1 MDTTTDRT
9 LGQYLRF
16 ERELRQ
22 MSLGELSQATRIPVR
37 SLQALEDDRRFE
49 LPSEVFVKGFLRAY
63 AKALGL
69 PEADVLTR
77 FAEANR
83 PSQDPQR
90 ALVANVAPPERGRRF
105 GIAIALVILVI
116 LFTLALSIVLR
127 PRHHDAPV
135 RLSATELVLS
145 ARAG

>member
-1 MDTTTDRT
+1 MDTIDRT
-9 LGQYLRF
+9 LGQYLRG

-22 MSLGELSQATRIPVR
+22 MTLPELSQSTRIPLR
-37 SLQALEDDRRFE
+37 SLQALEDDRAFE

-69 PEADVLTR
+69 SETEVLTR
-77 FAEANR
+77 FADQGR
-83 PSQDPQR
+83 PSRDPQR
-90 ALVANVAPPERGRRF
+90 SLVANVAPPERGRSF
-105 GIAIALVILVI
+105 GIAIAVVILVI

-135 RLSATELVLS
+135 RLSAASVTTTVVS
-145 ARAG
+145 G

>member
-1 MDTTTDRT
+1 MDTIDRT
-9 LGQYLRF
+9 LGQYLRG

-22 MSLGELSQATRIPVR
+22 MTLSELSQSTRIPLR
-37 SLQALEDDRRFE
+37 SLQALEDDRSIE
-49 LPSEVFVKGFLRAY
+49 LPGEVFVKGFLRAY

-69 PEADVLTR
+69 PETEVLTR
-77 FAEANR
+77 FAEQGR

-90 ALVANVAPPERGRRF
+90 ALVANIAPPERGRSF
-105 GIAIALVILVI
+105 GIAIAVVILVI

-135 RLSATELVLS
+135 RLSSHATTTTVVLT
-145 ARAG
+145 